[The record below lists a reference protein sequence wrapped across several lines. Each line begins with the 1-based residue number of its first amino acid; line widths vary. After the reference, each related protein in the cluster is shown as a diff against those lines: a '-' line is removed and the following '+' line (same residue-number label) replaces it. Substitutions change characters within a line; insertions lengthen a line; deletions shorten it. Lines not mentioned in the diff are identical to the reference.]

1 MGPYLSNLP
10 HPAAHARTRH
20 RSAPVVMALVAMLVL
35 AWSLMGQASGDAQAR
50 VGVRNAPGV
59 IAVGTMPGDGAP
71 FESPHHP
78 VERKKP
84 RQFELAVASQTQ
96 ADTDSGACAP
106 ASSAVVTPIIG
117 TDAPVVDTAST
128 NRIVDTAQL
137 SLVSAD
143 AGRLRLHPGQAPPSA

>member
-20 RSAPVVMALVAMLVL
+20 RSAPVVMALVAML
-35 AWSLMGQASGDAQAR
+35 
-50 VGVRNAPGV
+50 
-59 IAVGTMPGDGAP
+59 
-71 FESPHHP
+71 
-78 VERKKP
+78 
-84 RQFELAVASQTQ
+84 SQTQ

-106 ASSAVVTPIIG
+106 ASSAAGTLIIG